1 LVRTSPATR
10 CFDVHSDR
18 RTRAGRT
25 DERGNR
31 VQVTLAIDYRLLERL
46 DAAAR
51 HRATSRVALIA
62 AWLSEKLGQESADSP
77 DLRK

>member
-1 LVRTSPATR
+1 M
-10 CFDVHSDR
+10 HSDR
-18 RTRAGRT
+18 RTRVGRE

-31 VQVTLAIDYRLLERL
+31 VQITLAVDYRLLERL

-62 AWLSEKLGQESADSP
+62 AWLAEKLGQEP
-77 DLRK
+77 HETGQPR

>member
-1 LVRTSPATR
+1 M
-10 CFDVHSDR
+10 HSDR
-18 RTRAGRT
+18 RTRVGRE

-31 VQVTLAIDYRLLERL
+31 VQITLAMDYRLLEQL

-62 AWLSEKLGQESADSP
+62 AWLSEKLGQESPETD
-77 DLRK
+77 RHR

>member
-1 LVRTSPATR
+1 MPSAM
-10 CFDVHSDR
+10 HSDR
-18 RTRAGRT
+18 RTRADRT

-31 VQVTLAIDYRLLERL
+31 VQITLQVDHRLLGQL

-62 AWLSEKLGQESADSP
+62 AWLAEKLGQENP
-77 DLRK
+77 DPRE

>member
-1 LVRTSPATR
+1 M
-10 CFDVHSDR
+10 HSDR
-18 RTRAGRT
+18 RTRAGKA

-31 VQVTLAIDYRLLERL
+31 VQITLQVDHRLLEQL

-62 AWLSEKLGQESADSP
+62 AWLSEKLGQEIVDPRDAAS
-77 DLRK
+77 